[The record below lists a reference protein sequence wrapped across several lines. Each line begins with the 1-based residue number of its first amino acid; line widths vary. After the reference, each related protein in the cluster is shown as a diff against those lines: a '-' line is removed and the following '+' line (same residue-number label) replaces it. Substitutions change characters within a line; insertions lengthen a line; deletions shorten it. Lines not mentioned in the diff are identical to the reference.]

1 MMRMSLVFE
10 ITEVALVLCNIVNN
24 DSQQDSRIFC
34 KFVTNKLFGQLLD
47 ISPKN
52 FISLKSFN
60 SGFLPIKVWFTYQNS
75 KPPETEDKIN
85 ITVVI
90 N

>member
-1 MMRMSLVFE
+1 MNMMRMSLVFE

-24 DSQQDSRIFC
+24 DSQQDLRIFC

-52 FISLKSFN
+52 FISLKNFN
-60 SGFLPIKVWFTYQNS
+60 SGFLPIKVWFTHQNS
-75 KPPETEDKIN
+75 KPQRQKIK
-85 ITVVI
+85 
-90 N
+90 